1 MFDYR
6 LALATGIDIPIP
18 ELQTIV
24 HQPTVL
30 EISMIGETDFFT
42 GIQLLCVNKSMYIE
56 DELLLAET
64 NNFQIFITLIG
75 QKELADKKLAIDQVL
90 TLLFPKAKV
99 IFTPRSI
106 ILNYGETTVTID
118 ESNFEI
124 LQGLL
129 RNIFCLPD

>member
-42 GIQLLCVNKSMYIE
+42 GIQLLCLNKTMYVE
-56 DELLLAET
+56 DERLLAET